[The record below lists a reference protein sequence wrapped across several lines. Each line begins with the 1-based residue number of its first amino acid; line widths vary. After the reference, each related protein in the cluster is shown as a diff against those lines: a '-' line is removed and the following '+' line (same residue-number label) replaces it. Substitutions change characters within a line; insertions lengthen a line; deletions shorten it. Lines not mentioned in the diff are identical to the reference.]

1 LSDTLIVE
9 PSRAGHKS
17 SGRKEYK
24 DEQLF
29 ARLIGAAVLLALAVI
44 VLPFVLDG
52 SGTQREYDYAESIPV
67 EPPRPVVEKSYSS
80 RQTQPALTADQ
91 VSVRVP
97 DTTSLT
103 GMTPIPTDPLPNI
116 ETTPVAAPV
125 PGNTSAVNNSAVVPQ
140 SGLETSEI
148 MAGWNVQVASFVSD
162 ANAIK
167 LVKRLQAQN
176 LPVYANR
183 VQGSSRSVVRV
194 MVGPFSNQIDALAN
208 RNKIDQDYKVESM
221 IVQR

>member
-1 LSDTLIVE
+1 VE

-80 RQTQPALTADQ
+80 RQTLPAPTAEQ
-91 VSVRVP
+91 VNVQVP
-97 DTTSLT
+97 DTTSLA
-103 GMTPIPTDPLPNI
+103 GMTPIPTEALPII
-116 ETTPVAAPV
+116 ETTPAEKIPEPV
-125 PGNTSAVNNSAVVPQ
+125 DGSVVDNTNIVSQ
-140 SGLETSEI
+140 SGLVTSEI

-208 RNKIDQDYKVESM
+208 RNKINQDYKVESM

>member
-80 RQTQPALTADQ
+80 RQTQPAPSIEE

-97 DTTSLT
+97 DTTSLA
-103 GMTPIPTDPLPNI
+103 GMTPSSAEQLPI
-116 ETTPVAAPV
+116 VETTPVETTVVTTTAPD
-125 PGNTSAVNNSAVVPQ
+125 NSSTTATAVDNSAVVSQ
-140 SGLETSEI
+140 SGLVTSEI
-148 MAGWNVQVASFVSD
+148 MSGWNVQVASFVSD
-162 ANAIK
+162 ANATK

-176 LPVYANR
+176 PA
-183 VQGSSRSVVRV
+183 SR
-194 MVGPFSNQIDALAN
+194 
-208 RNKIDQDYKVESM
+208 
-221 IVQR
+221 